1 MRTVDPIK
9 HEEKRREILEAAG
22 RCFVRKGFQGATIS
36 SICAEAKISPGHLY
50 HYFASKEAI
59 IQEMAK
65 ARLEATVRFFSKAVD
80 GADVLAT
87 ILAGVEAAMTGAKH
101 LGQEM
106 RIDMLAE
113 AGRNPAMAKIIEE
126 NSKALQA
133 QISDFLRKGQAS
145 GQIDPGLDPMVTA
158 GVMLSISDGLKTLSL
173 RNSRLDV
180 EKNIHVL
187 KTLFARFLAPPKS

>member
-59 IQEMAK
+59 IEAMAK
-65 ARLEATVRFFSKAVD
+65 ARLEAAAQFFSKAVD
-80 GADVLAT
+80 GTDVLAT
-87 ILAGVEAAMTGAKH
+87 IFAGVEASMTGDRH
-101 LGQEM
+101 TGQEM

-133 QISDFLRKGQAS
+133 QLSDFLRKGQAS
-145 GQIDPGLDPMVTA
+145 GQIDPGLDPVVTA
-158 GVMLSISDGLKTLSL
+158 GVMLSITDGLKTLPL
-173 RNSRLDV
+173 RNSTLDV
-180 EKNIHVL
+180 AKNIHIL
-187 KTLFARFLAPPKS
+187 KILFARFLAPPKS

>member
-9 HEEKRREILEAAG
+9 HEEKRREILDAAG

-59 IQEMAK
+59 IEAMAK
-65 ARLEATVRFFSKAVD
+65 ARLEATAQFFSKAVD
-80 GADVLAT
+80 GTDVLAT
-87 ILAGVEAAMTGAKH
+87 ILAGVEASMAGARH
-101 LGQEM
+101 TGQEM

-145 GQIDPGLDPMVTA
+145 GQIDPGLDPVVTA
-158 GVMLSISDGLKTLSL
+158 GVMLSISDGLKTLPL
-173 RNSRLDV
+173 RNSTLDLA
-180 EKNIHVL
+180 KNIHTL
-187 KTLFARFLAPPKS
+187 KILFARFLAPPKP